1 MVKKVKDE
9 NIQKALMEFLE
20 GYFDGEKRVYPSI
33 KEACERNGISSAQV
47 YRIAKRD
54 SWQDQKNLMHT
65 QVNEKVKES
74 RVDKLAEERILLDDR
89 CLQLATAGLAHVNRH
104 FQQAGEEPLTTA
116 RLESLMRTLTSAQK
130 VGKLALG
137 EAQEIQKVAAD
148 VTVPDAFEQ
157 FVREVEEL
165 GRRKAAFGSHSIN

>member
-1 MVKKVKDE
+1 MVKKIADE

-20 GYFDGEKRVYPSI
+20 GYFDGNKRVYPSI
-33 KEACERNGISSAQV
+33 KEAGERNGISSAQV
-47 YRIAKRD
+47 YRIARKD
-54 SWQDQKNLMHT
+54 SWQDQKNLMQT
-65 QVNEKVKES
+65 QINEKVKES
-74 RVDKLAEERILLDDR
+74 RIDKLADERLLLDDR
-89 CLQLATAGLAHVNRH
+89 CFQLATVGLAHVNRH
-104 FQQAGEEPLTTA
+104 FQNAKDKSIKPSD
-116 RLESLMRTLTSAQK
+116 LESLMRTLTSAQK

-165 GRRKAAFGSHSIN
+165 GRRKATFGSHSIN